1 MKLDGLDVAI
11 AGAGVGGLALGTMLA
26 RSGARV
32 TLYDQMEAPRPVGSG
47 FVLQPTGAQVLA
59 AIGLLAPV
67 AARGRRVDR
76 MVGRLRDGGKPV
88 LDVRYRSDE
97 FGIAVQ
103 RVALFDVLF
112 EAARAAGVTFE
123 TSARISGVEPGEHPR
138 FVFVDGQR
146 STPADLV
153 IDTMGANS
161 PIGNR
166 PDSELSYGALWAT
179 VPFPK
184 GGVFQE
190 NLLEQRY
197 DRASRMAGVLPV
209 GTAREGAP
217 AMATFFWSLRTT
229 DYAAWQTAGRNA
241 WLEAVGRLWPEAV
254 PLAAVAEP
262 VHARYRHLTRQP
274 VLGRHAL
281 KIGDAWHATSPQLGQ
296 GANMALLDA
305 ASLASALIHAEDI
318 GAAIGQ
324 HLRQRQMHVHSY
336 QFLSHCLTPF
346 YQSDSRLLP
355 ALRDHLIAPVTT
367 LPGIRSIIST
377 LVTGD
382 LLDPVGRLRLPEAFA
397 RTCRRGEKHR
407 EDEGSAL

>member
-1 MKLDGLDVAI
+1 MKLDSLDVAI

-26 RSGARV
+26 RFGARV

-59 AIGLLAPV
+59 AMGLLDPV
-67 AARGRRVDR
+67 ATRGRRIDR
-76 MVGRLRDGGKPV
+76 MVGRLKDGGKPV
-88 LDVRYRSDE
+88 LDVRYRSGE

-123 TSARISGVEPGEHPR
+123 ASARINGVEPGQHSR
-138 FVFVDGQR
+138 FVFVDGRR
-146 STPADLV
+146 SAPADLG
-153 IDTMGANS
+153 IDAMGANS
-161 PIGNR
+161 PIGNH

-179 VPFPK
+179 VPFPDA
-184 GGVFQE
+184 GAFQD

-197 DRASRMAGVLPV
+197 DRASHMAGVLPV

-217 AMATFFWSLRTT
+217 DMATFFWSLRTT
-229 DYAAWQTAGRNA
+229 DYAAWQTAGRDA
-241 WLEAVGRLWPEAV
+241 WLEAVGRLWPDAV
-254 PLAAVAEP
+254 PLAVVAEP

-305 ASLASALIHAEDI
+305 ASLASALVHAEDVD
-318 GAAIGQ
+318 AAIAR

-336 QFLSHCLTPF
+336 QFLSRLLTPF

-367 LPGIRSIIST
+367 LPGIRAIIST

-382 LLDPVGRLRLPEAFA
+382 LLDPVARLRLPETF
-397 RTCRRGEKHR
+397 
-407 EDEGSAL
+407 GSAAMARSRP

>member
-1 MKLDGLDVAI
+1 MNLDGLNVAI
-11 AGAGVGGLALGTMLA
+11 AGAGIGGLALGTILA
-26 RSGARV
+26 RFGARV

-59 AIGLLAPV
+59 AMGLLNPV
-67 AARGRRVDR
+67 AARGRIDR
-76 MVGRLRDGGKPV
+76 MVGRLKDAGKPV
-88 LDVRYRSDE
+88 LDVRYRSGE

-103 RVALFDVLF
+103 RVALFDVLL

-123 TSARISGVEPGEHPR
+123 ASARIAGVEPGPSAR
-138 FVFVDGQR
+138 FVFMDGRR
-146 STPADLV
+146 SATADLV
-153 IDTMGANS
+153 IDAMGANS
-161 PIGNR
+161 PIDNR
-166 PDSELSYGALWAT
+166 TESELSYGALWAT
-179 VPFPK
+179 VPFPD
-184 GGVFQE
+184 GGAFQE

-241 WLEAVGRLWPEAV
+241 WLDAIGKLWPDAR

-274 VLGRHAL
+274 VIGRNAL

-305 ASLASALIHAEDI
+305 ASLASALVQAEDV

-324 HLRQRQMHVHSY
+324 HLRQRELHVQTY
-336 QFLSHCLTPF
+336 QFLSQVLTPF

-355 ALRDHLIAPVTT
+355 ALRDHLIAPITT
-367 LPGIRSIIST
+367 LPGIRAIIST

-382 LLDPVGRLRLPEAFA
+382 LLDPVGRLQLQRMSFA
-397 RTCRRGEKHR
+397 PQP
-407 EDEGSAL
+407 